1 MSAAIKK
8 FGYFQM
14 LFYIV
19 IIHIDKKTFVI
30 QKLIHILKTL
40 MSWEKYQRNQEAN
53 TVTLLPVKAIP
64 VAEKVLVREKEKNKV
79 QH

>member
-14 LFYIV
+14 LFYIL
-19 IIHIDKKTFVI
+19 IINIEKKTFVI

-40 MSWEKYQRNQEAN
+40 MSWEKYQRN
-53 TVTLLPVKAIP
+53 
-64 VAEKVLVREKEKNKV
+64 
-79 QH
+79 

>member
-8 FGYFQM
+8 FGYFRI

-30 QKLIHILKTL
+30 QKLIHYILKTL
-40 MSWEKYQRNQEAN
+40 MLWEKYQRN
-53 TVTLLPVKAIP
+53 
-64 VAEKVLVREKEKNKV
+64 
-79 QH
+79 